1 MDTATFSKQ
10 VGKRILLVDDD
21 PSARQSIKLLLN
33 IDRHSVTAAQDGIE
47 ALELLAKEAFDV
59 VIVDYAMPKMLGGD
73 LAAIIKRAKPSQ
85 PILMIT
91 AYLEKLVASDTPVD
105 ALLGKPFGIED
116 LRRAIAKLLG

>member
-47 ALELLAKEAFDV
+47 ALGLLAKEAFDV

>member
-33 IDRHSVTAAQDGIE
+33 IDRHSVTEAQDGIE

>member
-21 PSARQSIKLLLN
+21 ESARQSIKLLLN
-33 IDRHSVTAAQDGIE
+33 IDRHAVTEAKDGIE
-47 ALELLAKEAFDV
+47 ALEFLATESFDL

-73 LAAIIKRAKPSQ
+73 LAAIIKRAKPDQ
-85 PILMIT
+85 PILMVT
-91 AYLEKLVASDTPVD
+91 AYMEQLVGSDTPVD
-105 ALLGKPFGIED
+105 ALLGKPFGIEE